1 MEIERE
7 TTERMA
13 SIVPGGGRGERINGK
28 GEGRGRKRGA
38 AARVAARNENL
49 SARIGRSRIA
59 ATKSFRRGSV
69 VERENAFFPRAVT
82 DWSTLEAAHPGK
94 VDIGQLTPRQT
105 NPCALPLARGGAS

>member
-1 MEIERE
+1 MEIKCER
-7 TTERMA
+7 TKRMA
-13 SIVPGGGRGERINGK
+13 SVARGEMDQWR
-28 GEGRGRKRGA
+28 RRRKRKEEGA
-38 AARVAARNENL
+38 AARVAARNKNL
-49 SARIGRSRIA
+49 SAWIARSRTA